1 MREAAGG
8 PMSRGLEAPPTPI
21 PEQQRSLLLA
31 LGLATFMV
39 SLDARVVAPLLP
51 AIAHDFRIG
60 IGAAGYVVSGY
71 LLPYG
76 LFQLAYGPLADR
88 FGKVRVSVCAMTAF
102 SVGTAFCGAFP
113 AFSTVLLLRALT
125 GAAAAALI
133 PLTIAYIGD
142 TVPYARRQATLAML
156 MASAGAAQALSVSV
170 GGTIAALLSWRAIFP
185 ILGVLSCLVTL
196 LLFAN
201 AKHELRPV
209 AVVGAQRPR
218 YRDALRSPL
227 TPILALVAFEGCLF
241 MGGFPFLSGLLEHRF
256 RLGPLPIGLL
266 LGLAGVAQLLSAR
279 VLPRLLRRV
288 SEPELIALGGGLM
301 GSAYLLSAAA
311 QSPLWVG
318 VGCALIGAGFSL
330 CHSTLQTRAT
340 EAFPRGRGTS
350 LALFA
355 FSLFLGSALGS
366 VAFGSV
372 LERFDYGVTFAAA
385 GVLLFAFTALCLRA
399 LGRRPALAATSSPPP

>member
-1 MREAAGG
+1 LRERSAGSMT
-8 PMSRGLEAPPTPI
+8 PNLDSPETPI
-21 PEQQRSLLLA
+21 PEQQRALLLA

-51 AIAHDFRIG
+51 AIAHDFRITV
-60 IGAAGYVVSGY
+60 GAAGYVVSGY

-88 FGKVRVSVCAMTAF
+88 FGKVRVSVVAMAAF

-113 AFSTVLLLRALT
+113 AFSTVLLLRAVT

-142 TVPYARRQATLAML
+142 TVPYARRQAALAML
-156 MASAGAAQALSVSV
+156 MASSGAAQALSVSV

-196 LLFAN
+196 ALFIN

-209 AVVGAQRPR
+209 KVAGARRPR
-218 YRDALRSPL
+218 YADALRSPL
-227 TPILALVAFEGCLF
+227 LPILGLVAFEGCLF
-241 MGGFPFLSGLLEHRF
+241 MGGFPFLSGLLEQRF
-256 RLGPLPIGLL
+256 QLGPLPIGLL
-266 LGLAGVAQLLSAR
+266 LGMAGAAQLIAAR
-279 VLPRLLRRV
+279 ALPRLLRRM
-288 SEPELIALGGGLM
+288 SEQELLAVGGGLM
-301 GSAYLLSAAA
+301 GSGYIISAAA
-311 QSPLWVG
+311 RSPLWVG
-318 VGCALIGAGFSL
+318 LGCALIGAGFSL

-340 EAFPRGRGTS
+340 EAFPEARGTA

-366 VAFGSV
+366 VVFGSV
-372 LERFDYGVTFAAA
+372 LERVGYGLTFATA
-385 GVLLFAFTALCLRA
+385 GVLLFAFTASCLRA
-399 LGRRPALAATSSPPP
+399 LGRRPQALEAKS